1 MAERATTSLGGGG
14 RAGAPGGGGEGVHAG
29 RPRGGAGGGVTGRGG
44 AGGGVAGRG
53 GAGGAGRGADGGGC
67 SRSVCC
73 CVAGAGGSSV
83 FTYLSLR
90 GPTCKIWPHFQ

>member
-1 MAERATTSLGGGG
+1 VAERATTSQGGGG

-29 RPRGGAGGGVTGRGG
+29 RPRGG

-73 CVAGAGGSSV
+73 CMREQGGSSV